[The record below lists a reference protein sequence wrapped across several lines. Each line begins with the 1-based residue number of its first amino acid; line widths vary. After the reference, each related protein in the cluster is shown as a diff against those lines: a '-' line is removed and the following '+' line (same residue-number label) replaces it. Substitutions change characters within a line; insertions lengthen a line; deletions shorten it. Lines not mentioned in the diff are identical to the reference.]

1 MNWQLQ
7 NAKAHFSELLR
18 VCAHSG
24 PQTVSVH
31 GKEEAVVI
39 SMKDYQ
45 RLVGP
50 KLDFIDFMNRS
61 PLKGLDLAIE
71 RDPSSGRDIDI

>member
-1 MNWQLQ
+1 MHWQLQ

-31 GKEEAVVI
+31 GKAEAVVI
-39 SMKDYQ
+39 SMQDYQ

-50 KLDFIDFMNRS
+50 KLNFIDFMSRS
-61 PLKGLDLAIE
+61 PLKGLDLEID
-71 RDPSSGRDIDI
+71 RDLAPSRDID